1 MWLFGFHFV
10 FHRICYFNR
19 YIIFIMTKQTREVEL
34 LLKEIPELEQILNVA
49 LEAYNLLEE
58 DGHSGASWHITL

>member
-1 MWLFGFHFV
+1 
-10 FHRICYFNR
+10 
-19 YIIFIMTKQTREVEL
+19 MTKQTREVEL